1 MARRPL
7 VLSLALLSAAPGAAA
22 QETVVQALTCRGEE
36 PFWALDANRRVG
48 RFAEPG
54 MERVMPGQLDALDWL
69 PPGWL
74 VWRSTG
80 PERLVLTLRAESCAS
95 TMADTPPLSHRA
107 ILVRGERPA
116 AAGCCSITRAYDA
129 LTAPVADPA
138 GKPADDW
145 ARLLPDLLPGVQR
158 CIVDGGVAVAEVASA
173 WPMNRGFMGVRLVDP
188 GGGRHDCVVELGSGR
203 IEQVVPATVDLP
215 GAGRP
220 VFLPARERP
229 PLVDTGRLE
238 RVLLPSG
245 TVAGWLHYRDEA
257 PAAAPRP

>member
-1 MARRPL
+1 MLRLPL
-7 VLSLALLSAAPGAAA
+7 VLPLAVLLAAPLVAQAA

-54 MERVMPGQLDALDWL
+54 AERVMPGRLDALDWL

-80 PERLVLTLRAESCAS
+80 PERMVLTLRAESCAS
-95 TMADTPPLSHRA
+95 TMADTPPVSHRA

-129 LTAPVADPA
+129 LAAPVADPA
-138 GKPADDW
+138 TKPAGDW
-145 ARLLPDLLPGVQR
+145 ARFLPDLLAGVQR
-158 CIVDGGVAVAEVASA
+158 CVVDGGVAVAEVATA
-173 WPMNRGFMGVRLVDP
+173 WPMNHGLMGVRLVDP
-188 GGGRHDCVVELGSGR
+188 GGSRHDCIVELGSGR
-203 IEQVVPATVDLP
+203 IDSVSAAAEPLP
-215 GAGRP
+215 GEGRP

-229 PLVDTGRLE
+229 PSVDQGTLE

-245 TVAGWLHYRDEA
+245 TVAGWLHYRD
-257 PAAAPRP
+257 